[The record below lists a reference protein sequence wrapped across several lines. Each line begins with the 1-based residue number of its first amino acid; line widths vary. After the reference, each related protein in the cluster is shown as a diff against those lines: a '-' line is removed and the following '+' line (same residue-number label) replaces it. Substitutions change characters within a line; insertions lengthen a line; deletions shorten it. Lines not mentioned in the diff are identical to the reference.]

1 MLPLPSSGSNL
12 LLEELLVDFDFDAHI
27 ARAELFYVFAETF
40 AIYLKNIEP
49 IIGLASYI
57 YLYIEG
63 ENMKKQKI
71 WTIVSFLAL
80 MGLVA
85 CGDGDSSS
93 GAVDETTNIEVVDE
107 ENSSESKISS
117 SSVKES
123 SSSKKVSSSSVKESS
138 SSKKVSSSSV
148 EETSSSEQVSSSSV
162 EESSSSTEIFMCGDQ
177 IYDPSEFY
185 CDKGQVVEMS
195 KCGKKETRYD
205 PTTRFCDTRDSK
217 VYLFKAFSVPDVGM
231 VSWMVENLN
240 HEVTGRSRCFNDS
253 SIYCDKFGQLYTWA
267 TAIDKPESVCGYEHD
282 CNLPDG
288 KIKGVCPDDWHLPSK
303 KEWEDLFK
311 AVGETGNAGKVLK
324 SDSGWVDDKYTGN
337 SGNGD
342 DLYGF
347 TVYPAGKCNS
357 SDICYKLGEQA
368 PFWTSIED
376 IANGSFYAVFYNH
389 SDEASVDYPTL
400 KDDYLGVRC
409 VRDY

>member
-1 MLPLPSSGSNL
+1 
-12 LLEELLVDFDFDAHI
+12 
-27 ARAELFYVFAETF
+27 
-40 AIYLKNIEP
+40 
-49 IIGLASYI
+49 
-57 YLYIEG
+57 
-63 ENMKKQKI
+63 MKKQKI

-93 GAVDETTNIEVVDE
+93 GAVDEASNIEVVDE
-107 ENSSESKISS
+107 ENSSESKISSSSVKESSSSKKVSSSSVKESSSSKKVSSSSVKESSNSKKVSSCSVKESSSSKKVSS

-217 VYLFKAFSVPDVGM
+217 VYLFKVFSVPDVGM
-231 VSWMVENLN
+231 VSWMAENLN

-376 IANGSFYAVFYNH
+376 IDNGSFYAVFYNH
-389 SDEASVDYPTL
+389 SDDASVDYPTM